1 MKTKM
6 KNIITLTLVTFLSL
20 GCNKAINKGKEYTVE
35 GRLMYNCETPMDNTE
50 FSFRQGDPAL
60 ISIKDP
66 LSLTVKTDAEGYF
79 KVVYNGKEA
88 NGSNFTIRDGGTLLD
103 GIPVHENVKLGEV
116 VIGAR
121 IISFVRRLEVV
132 EAYTEN
138 DTLIMPD
145 YNAINNPYAL
155 LRIPGPFENGVIDT
169 VWNWSLLK
177 HPTYKEIMEL
187 RIIHCLSQ
195 TPSDFK
201 NVYIEIPDYCANIN
215 KLYEGVLKI
224 E

>member
-1 MKTKM
+1 MKTIKH
-6 KNIITLTLVTFLSL
+6 IITLTLVAILSL
-20 GCNKAINKGKEYTVE
+20 GCNKTINKGEEYTVE
-35 GRLMYNCETPMDNTE
+35 GRYMYNCETPIINTE
-50 FSFRQGDPAL
+50 FSFRQGDPGIL
-60 ISIKDP
+60 GIKTP
-66 LSLTVKTDAEGYF
+66 LSLLVKTDAEGYF
-79 KVVYNGKEA
+79 KIVYNGKEA

-103 GIPVHENVKLGEV
+103 GIPVHENINLGEV

-145 YNAINNPYAL
+145 YNNAFSDPYAL
-155 LRIPGPFENGVIDT
+155 LLIPGPFENGVIDT

-177 HPTYKEIMEL
+177 HPTYREVMEL
-187 RIIHCLSQ
+187 HTTYGLSGS
-195 TPSDFK
+195 SDV
-201 NVYIEIPDYCANIN
+201 NTVYIEIPNYCANIN